1 MNTGGFRAEEARRKS
16 QERLAADRARGVQAL
31 KDRDKAAVA
40 EAAKTQ
46 RLRALRLAKEAS
58 DKESADRAATIA
70 ATVKAAAKPKPARQ
84 PKSGEIEP
92 PRAFSNPAC

>member
-16 QERLAADRARGVQAL
+16 QERLAADRQRGAQAL

-46 RLRALRLAKEAS
+46 RLRALRLAKEAA
-58 DKESADRAATIA
+58 DKETADRAATN
-70 ATVKAAAKPKPARQ
+70 KAAAKPKSPRQ
-84 PKSGEIEP
+84 PKSGETEP
-92 PRAFSNPAC
+92 PATFSNSAC